1 MLNIAS
7 AGFGITLTAARA
19 CAFLQLPWTPGDMIQ
34 AADRVH
40 RIGQLDNVTVYN
52 LVAEGT
58 VEETIGD
65 MIMAKAV
72 VANDVVDGGANREL
86 AELNLGK

>member
-1 MLNIAS
+1 MPILFIS
-7 AGFGITLTAARA
+7 PTMHTDLI
-19 CAFLQLPWTPGDMIQ
+19 DMIQ

-58 VEETIGD
+58 VEED
-65 MIMAKAV
+65 MGELIMTKAAV
-72 VANDVVDGGANREL
+72 SNAVVDGGANREL
-86 AELNLGK
+86 ADLNLGQ

>member
-1 MLNIAS
+1 MPTFFILHTEDTELNNV
-7 AGFGITLTAARA
+7 
-19 CAFLQLPWTPGDMIQ
+19 IQ

-58 VEETIGD
+58 VEEEIGEL
-65 MIMAKAV
+65 IMAKAEV
-72 VANDVVDGGANREL
+72 SNAVMDGGSNQEL
-86 AELNLGK
+86 ATMNLGK

>member
-1 MLNIAS
+1 MHTDLI
-7 AGFGITLTAARA
+7 
-19 CAFLQLPWTPGDMIQ
+19 DMIQ

-58 VEETIGD
+58 VEED
-65 MIMAKAV
+65 MGELIMTKAAV
-72 VANDVVDGGANREL
+72 SNAVVDGGANREL
-86 AELNLGK
+86 ADLNLGQ